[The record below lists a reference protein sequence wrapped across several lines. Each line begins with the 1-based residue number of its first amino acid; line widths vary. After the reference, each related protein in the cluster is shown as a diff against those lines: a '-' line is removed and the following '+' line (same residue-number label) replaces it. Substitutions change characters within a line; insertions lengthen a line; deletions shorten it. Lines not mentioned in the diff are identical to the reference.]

1 MAERKKISKNTE
13 RLLWAMSAGRCE
25 KCGRLIYKHPLSG
38 VIGNFAQIAH
48 NIPVSDGARAEYK
61 RKYKQIDPSL
71 NIDDVGNLLL
81 LCYDCHKEVDEIRP
95 ENYPPEIL
103 KMLKADF
110 EEFIVKATNIKRIVP
125 TLALLY
131 SPNLHNRK
139 WQVTG
144 ILKALFPEKYIESE
158 IDLTLKDSEF
168 YVGDPNF
175 WEIEE
180 KNLERRFNQQVI
192 TYIENY
198 KKGTPNLS
206 VFAVGPIPLLVKLG
220 VLLSNKHSVD
230 VYQLKKSPVSSWEW
244 ETTDGDTE
252 YDVSYI
258 QQSKNPDKIILI
270 LSLSGLIRREEVC
283 KAVEWDNATV
293 VEIKTNHTPS
303 DDYLRNKRQLDKF
316 VCCYQRLKEELRNSI
331 NSNVFVHIFAAVP
344 VSVAVEIG
352 RHRNPAFDLPFII
365 YNYKQGVYERAI
377 TIGGNND

>member
-1 MAERKKISKNTE
+1 M
-13 RLLWAMSAGRCE
+13 
-25 KCGRLIYKHPLSG
+25 
-38 VIGNFAQIAH
+38 
-48 NIPVSDGARAEYK
+48 SDGARAEYK

-125 TLALLY
+125 TLALQY

-168 YVGDPNF
+168 YVDDPNF

-192 TYIENY
+192 PYIENY

-316 VCCYQRLKEELRNSI
+316 VCCYR
-331 NSNVFVHIFAAVP
+331 
-344 VSVAVEIG
+344 G
-352 RHRNPAFDLPFII
+352 
-365 YNYKQGVYERAI
+365 
-377 TIGGNND
+377 

>member
-1 MAERKKISKNTE
+1 MAKRKNISKNTE
-13 RLLWAMSAGRCE
+13 RFLWAMSAGRCE

-48 NIPVSDGARAEYK
+48 NLPVGNGARTEYK
-61 RKYKQIDPSL
+61 EKYKQIDPSL
-71 NIDDVGNLLL
+71 NIDDVSNLLL
-81 LCYDCHKEVDEIRP
+81 LCYECHKEVDEVHP
-95 ENYPPEIL
+95 ENYPPETL

-125 TLALLY
+125 TLALQY

-144 ILKALFPEKYIESE
+144 KMKALFPEKYIENE

-192 TYIENY
+192 PYIENY

-206 VFAVGPIPLLVKLG
+206 VFAVGPIPLLIKLG
-220 VLLSNKHSVD
+220 GLLSNKHGVD

-244 ETTDGDTE
+244 EATDDDTE
-252 YDVSYI
+252 YSFSYI
-258 QQSKNPDKIILI
+258 QQNKNPDKIILL
-270 LSLSGLIRREEVC
+270 LSLSGLIRHEEVC

-316 VCCYQRLKEELRNSI
+316 VCCYQKLKEELRNSI

-365 YNYKQGVYERAI
+365 YNYNQGVYEKAI
-377 TIGGNND
+377 TLGGKND

>member
-1 MAERKKISKNTE
+1 MDKRKKISKNTE

-38 VIGNFAQIAH
+38 IIGNFAQIAH
-48 NIPVSDGARAEYK
+48 NLPVNDGARSEYK
-61 RKYKQIDPSL
+61 QKYKQIDSSL
-71 NIDDVGNLLL
+71 NINDVSNLLL
-81 LCYDCHKEVDEIRP
+81 LCYECHKEVDEISP
-95 ENYPPEIL
+95 WNYPPEIL
-103 KMLKADF
+103 KSMKADF
-110 EEFIVKATNIKRIVP
+110 EEFIVKSTNIKRIVP

-144 ILKALFPEKYIESE
+144 AMKAMFPEKYIERE

-175 WEIEE
+175 WNIEE
-180 KNLERRFNQQVI
+180 KNLERRFNQQV
-192 TYIENY
+192 TPYIENY
-198 KKGTPNLS
+198 KRGIPNIS

-220 VLLSNKHSVD
+220 VLLSNKNEVD
-230 VYQLKKSPVSSWEW
+230 VYQLKKTPVSSWEW
-244 ETTDGDTE
+244 ETTDNDTE
-252 YDVSYI
+252 YSVSYI
-258 QQSKNPDKIILI
+258 QQSKNPNKIILM
-270 LSLSGLIRREEVC
+270 LSLSGLIRHEEVR

-331 NSNVFVHIFAAVP
+331 SSNFFVHIFAAVP

-365 YNYKQGVYERAI
+365 YNYNQGVYEKAI